1 MFNNSSIIVGLEVGT
16 TKIVVVVGELPED
29 GPLSIVG
36 CGQSESRGICKGEI
50 VDRSAV
56 ETAVRQ
62 AIEIAERESNV
73 EIRSVIL
80 AVSGGH
86 VRSFDNRGVV
96 RIEPASRE
104 ITTEDIHE
112 VIQRASAYNLPTDR
126 QVLHRFRQN
135 FSVDQ
140 FSGVENPLGMVGE
153 RIEADVHVLHGDSS
167 RIGHAVRLI
176 EGMHLQ
182 VEECVVAAHASAL
195 GVLSMDQRSAGALVI
210 DIGGG
215 TTDYSVFLNGIQRHA
230 GVLPVGGQH
239 LTNDVALGLG
249 LTQTQAERMKRE
261 YGTLLEDASLAG
273 RQVSLSG
280 EYGLNVKLVRLAF
293 LSKILRVRMEEIF
306 QIVRQELTDRGV
318 IDRLCGEVVLT
329 GGSARLV
336 GADQLAHQIF
346 GLPARLGH
354 ITENHGVEAILESP
368 EFSTAVG
375 LVKHGA
381 WKLRQEQ
388 SPAANRSLLQKIK
401 SYLATFI

>member
-1 MFNNSSIIVGLEVGT
+1 MFNKSSILVGLEVGT
-16 TKIVVVVGELPED
+16 TKVAVVVGELSEV
-29 GPLSIVG
+29 GPLSIIG
-36 CGQSESRGICKGEI
+36 LGQAESRGICKGEI
-50 VDRSAV
+50 VDRNAAES
-56 ETAVRQ
+56 AVRQ

-86 VRSFDNRGVV
+86 VRSLDNRGVV
-96 RIEPASRE
+96 RIEPAGRE
-104 ITTEDIHE
+104 ISADDINE
-112 VIQRASAYNLPTDR
+112 VLQRASACNLPLDQR
-126 QVLHRFRQN
+126 VLHQFRQS

-140 FSGVENPLGMVGE
+140 FLGVENPLGMVGE
-153 RIEADVHVLHGDSS
+153 KMEADVHVLHGDSN

-176 EGMHLQ
+176 EGLQLQ
-182 VEECVVAAHASAL
+182 VEDTVAAAHASAL

-215 TTDYSVFLNGIQRHA
+215 TTDCSVFLNGVQRYG

-239 LTNDVALGLG
+239 LTNDVVLGLG
-249 LTQTQAERMKRE
+249 LTQTQAEKMKRE
-261 YGTLLEDASLAG
+261 HGTLLADGSLTG
-273 RQVSLSG
+273 QQVTLSG
-280 EYGLNVKLVRLAF
+280 EYGLNVKQVRLDF
-293 LSKILRVRMEEIF
+293 LSKILHVRMEEIF
-306 QIVRQELTDRGV
+306 QIVRQELMDRGI

-346 GLPARLGH
+346 GLPARVGH
-354 ITENHGVEAILESP
+354 VTEKSGVEAILESP
-368 EFSTAVG
+368 EFSTAIG

-388 SPAANRSLLQKIK
+388 GSPANRSLLQRVK
-401 SYLATFI
+401 SYFAAFI